1 MATDNKRTTVARP
14 RSLRTQKAK
23 FENGWTE
30 DTEYDHAV
38 PFIYSR
44 HVRFDADADR
54 SISIQR
60 KRGTNNMRDE
70 HVAAAVAQF

>member
-1 MATDNKRTTVARP
+1 MTMRYHLSIRATFA
-14 RSLRTQKAK
+14 
-23 FENGWTE
+23 
-30 DTEYDHAV
+30 
-38 PFIYSR
+38 
-44 HVRFDADADR
+44 FDADADR